1 MKKRNSALFVL
12 LILSTS
18 FLILLID
25 MYHTRQEKLSLESN
39 DLYSVNHL
47 FVKDTFANIVEDIFE
62 EIKDLNV
69 FISLESENNDEI
81 RGYFSKDYSRQNF
94 PISEGRFFQE
104 EGTDEALIGRAVEI
118 NKIND
123 NDYYIYKDKKYKV
136 IGYLGLI
143 SPSFLDH
150 TVILNDTNLFPDLK
164 QFLAVDGKEVHKQN
178 AYAEEDFYQ
187 KNVGLNR
194 KIGSDFFSPL
204 LYLLS
209 LLVIVSTSI
218 IASYVRMIDLRK
230 ENQLRYILGVPFYSR
245 YFRHVRLLLLIS
257 AIPIVISAIFSRGV
271 SSVSGILVL
280 QLCLSLTMLTLFLVK
295 EEKELLHG
303 IIL

>member
-123 NDYYIYKDKKYKV
+123 NDY
-136 IGYLGLI
+136 
-143 SPSFLDH
+143 
-150 TVILNDTNLFPDLK
+150 
-164 QFLAVDGKEVHKQN
+164 
-178 AYAEEDFYQ
+178 
-187 KNVGLNR
+187 
-194 KIGSDFFSPL
+194 
-204 LYLLS
+204 
-209 LLVIVSTSI
+209 
-218 IASYVRMIDLRK
+218 
-230 ENQLRYILGVPFYSR
+230 
-245 YFRHVRLLLLIS
+245 
-257 AIPIVISAIFSRGV
+257 
-271 SSVSGILVL
+271 
-280 QLCLSLTMLTLFLVK
+280 
-295 EEKELLHG
+295 
-303 IIL
+303 